1 MITFVPLEKYLI
13 LIHSLFAYLR
23 QVFLQYETDVVPQID
38 LYLSQ
43 SKILLQGKDKFL
55 HKYEYNFD
63 RKFTSIFTN
72 LLPKH
77 LYFPEH
83 NHRQINDPPPYQPP
97 YIQYWF
103 H

>member
-55 HKYEYNFD
+55 H
-63 RKFTSIFTN
+63 
-72 LLPKH
+72 
-77 LYFPEH
+77 
-83 NHRQINDPPPYQPP
+83 
-97 YIQYWF
+97 
-103 H
+103 